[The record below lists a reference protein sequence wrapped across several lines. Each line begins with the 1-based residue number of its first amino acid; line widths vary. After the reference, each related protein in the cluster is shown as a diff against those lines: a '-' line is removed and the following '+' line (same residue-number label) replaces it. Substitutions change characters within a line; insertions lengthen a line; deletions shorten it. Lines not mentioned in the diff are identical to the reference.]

1 MQLSA
6 EIRLFWF
13 GEKPAALEAW
23 FLDDRLHSLPLGIAE
38 DRTDIYLADPSQIEL
53 GVKTRGSNSGIEV
66 KGLIATLDD
75 PLEFDSYR
83 IPVELWSKWPSQSLG
98 FDIQSGVT
106 LRKQRWLRKFDTAGA
121 KPVDAPAVRPDIGC
135 NVEWTV
141 VTLPSGESS
150 WTLGFEAF
158 GHLANVETSLRSVVR
173 LMCGRNPP
181 PAPGAKA
188 LSYPEWLRSL

>member
-6 EIRLFWF
+6 EIRLF

-23 FLDDRLHSLPLGIAE
+23 FLDDRLRSLPLGIAE
-38 DRTDIYLADPSQIEL
+38 DRTDIYLADPNQTEL
-53 GVKTRGSNSGIEV
+53 GIKTRGEKPGVEV

-83 IPVELWSKWPSQSLG
+83 IPIELWSKWPSQALG
-98 FDIQSGVT
+98 FETKSGVT
-106 LRKQRWLRKFDTAGA
+106 LHKKRWLRRFDPASGQACTA
-121 KPVDAPAVRPDIGC
+121 
-135 NVEWTV
+135 EWTI
-141 VTLPSGESS
+141 VTQSSGVTC

-158 GHLANVETSLRSVVR
+158 GRLQDIETSLRSVVR
-173 LMCGRNPP
+173 LMRDRNPP

-188 LSYPEWLRSL
+188 LSYPAWIRNL